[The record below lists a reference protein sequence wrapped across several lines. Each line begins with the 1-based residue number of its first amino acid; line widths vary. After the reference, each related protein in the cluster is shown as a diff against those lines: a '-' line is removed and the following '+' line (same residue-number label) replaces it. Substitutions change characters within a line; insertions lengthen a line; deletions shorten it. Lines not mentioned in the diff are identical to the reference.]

1 MLKVLIAESA
11 LELVPLELWSHP
23 QVKKHAKM
31 WGRKPSDLL
40 LDTAYHYAAMKSLE
54 ERYRRGRPD
63 ILHIT
68 LLNLLESPPNKK
80 GLLRIYFHTREGK
93 VFEVDPETRIPRN
106 YRRFVG
112 LMVKVLKKNGTEFIR
127 PANLEEI
134 LDENNIWVLHEGGK
148 EPRRVPHN
156 LLAIVG
162 GFQSGDFRETWP
174 GERISLA
181 PFSLTTWSAVNELLC
196 LFKSRSGLPL

>member
-11 LELVPLELWSHP
+11 LEIVPRELWNHP
-23 QVKKHAKM
+23 QVRKHAQL

-40 LDTAYHYAAMKSLE
+40 LDTAYHYAAMKGLE
-54 ERYRRGRPD
+54 DRYRRGRPD

-68 LLNLLESPPNKK
+68 LLNLLESLLNKQ
-80 GLLRIYFHTREGK
+80 GLLRVYFHTRDGR

-112 LMVKVLKKNGTEFIR
+112 LMVKVLKKNGTELIR
-127 PANLEEI
+127 PVNLDEI
-134 LDENNIWVLHEGGK
+134 LREKNIWVLHEEGK
-148 EPRRVPHN
+148 EPEEVPQN
-156 LLAIVG
+156 LLAIAG
-162 GFQSGDFRETWP
+162 GFQSGDFKEKWP

-181 PFSLTTWSAVNELLC
+181 PFPLTTWSAVNELLC
-196 LFKSRSGLPL
+196 LFKVRSGLPL